1 MAVKKMKTSL
11 TRREFL
17 KTSLIGTSA
26 VYLSAV
32 DACSSKSL
40 QAKTGKSRVVIARR
54 DLVRSTNNTLNSSV
68 LYDLLNDAVEEFFE
82 TNPAKEIWAKLFS
95 PTDTVGIKVNC
106 LAGRGISTSIELVDA
121 IVENLISAGIKQDKI
136 IIWDRANDDLE
147 KAGYKIQTGSRK
159 VKCYGNDYA
168 GYTPDIYESRS
179 IGSFLSNIL
188 ARQCTAIIN
197 VPIIKDHGIVGI
209 TNALK
214 NFFGAIHNPNKYHS
228 YLGDPYIADVN
239 LLPEIRNKVR
249 LTICDALTAQYEG
262 GPPYMPQWSWQHNGL
277 VAGTD
282 MVAIDTVAWKIIEAK
297 RAEKGFPSLK
307 AVGRE
312 PTYIATAAD
321 SAHRLGT
328 NDWNKIELIEI

>member
-1 MAVKKMKTSL
+1 MKTSL
-11 TRREFL
+11 TRREFIQ
-17 KTSLIGTSA
+17 TSLIGTGA
-26 VYLSAV
+26 FYLSAI
-32 DACSSKSL
+32 DACSSKSQPA
-40 QAKTGKSRVVIARR
+40 QAGKSRVVIARR
-54 DLVRSTNNTLNSSV
+54 DSVRSTNNTLNSSV
-68 LYDLLNDAVEEFFE
+68 VHDLLNHAVEEFFE
-82 TNPAKEIWAKLFS
+82 TNPAQKIWAKLFS
-95 PTDTVGIKVNC
+95 PADTVGIKVNC

-121 IVENLISAGIKQDKI
+121 IVENLVSAGVKPDKI

-147 KAGYKIQTGSRK
+147 KAGYQIQTGSRK
-159 VKCYGNDYA
+159 VKCYGHDYA
-168 GYTPDIYESRS
+168 GYTTEIYESRS

-188 ARQCTAIIN
+188 VRHCTAVIN

-228 YLGDPYIADVN
+228 YLGNPYIADVN

-262 GPPYMPQWSWQHNGL
+262 GPPYMPQWSWQYNGI
-277 VAGTD
+277 VVGTD

-297 RAEKGFPSLK
+297 RTEMGFPTLK

-312 PTYIATAAD
+312 PSYIATAAD
-321 SAHRLGT
+321 SEHRLGT
-328 NDWNKIELIEI
+328 NDWNKIQLVKI